1 VNANHSIIEIFF
13 EEEIKNPLR
22 GKVER
27 QLAKKNQIHL
37 AMQLLIFYVA
47 KEPFHNDDMQ
57 QKMFLE
63 DMGLLIVKNHLH
75 M

>member
-1 VNANHSIIEIFF
+1 LFEKEIN
-13 EEEIKNPLR
+13 NPLR

-27 QLAKKNQIHL
+27 QFAKTNSNPFGNAIVN
-37 AMQLLIFYVA
+37 FFVA
-47 KEPFHNDDMQ
+47 KEPFHNNDMQ
-57 QKMFLE
+57 QKMFFE